1 MSEVGPRRAFRIMGI
16 VAIIGGICYGVLQ
29 KLWLSKVAAKHA
41 AKNKEEGKKK
51 RSRIGKVINPNC
63 DKDL

>member
-1 MSEVGPRRAFRIMGI
+1 MGI